1 MGISFSLLPN
11 RAAGN
16 FSSPSLNN
24 LRMPGQERS
33 CMRSESRKNG
43 LLQPWHSIDF
53 GMRKNVREFGL
64 TELMIEFHNRL
75 ASSPSTRA
83 LHCVKS
89 KIFKSFG
96 GRARNRSSF
105 RRGENSRRL
114 SLRTA
119 GRLLHYNTLLKMAGR
134 RLLARALSQDGED
147 DAYLPEH
154 ISLRIMRAQ
163 GLRRADFLG
172 LSDPCELC

>member
-89 KIFKSFG
+89 KIFKFSELG
-96 GRARNRSSF
+96 TEAVSVVA
-105 RRGENSRRL
+105 
-114 SLRTA
+114 RTA
-119 GRLLHYNTLLKMAGR
+119 GGSHYEQRAAYYIITL
-134 RLLARALSQDGED
+134 S
-147 DAYLPEH
+147 
-154 ISLRIMRAQ
+154 
-163 GLRRADFLG
+163 
-172 LSDPCELC
+172 